1 VWEWAEAHPDVDVT
15 TSKSIAFLL
24 SHIWLTKIGTV
35 LPPFLYG
42 PLPPQHLPLPKPEF
56 DTISTNLVVYNLL
69 FPNGVFMPASR
80 YVDFRDVAQAHIGAL
95 DSKLDKKNRK
105 RIVFVSPHGLTVKDV
120 LDIIKKDRPDLERR
134 FITAPAPQFPYDK
147 LDVDFD
153 S

>member
-1 VWEWAEAHPDVDVT
+1 LEQSFPLSSTV
-15 TSKSIAFLL
+15 L
-24 SHIWLTKIGTV
+24 SHRNIYLFRN
-35 LPPFLYG
+35 LSL
-42 PLPPQHLPLPKPEF
+42 
-56 DTISTNLVVYNLL
+56 TNLVVYNLL

-134 FITAPAPQFPYDK
+134 FTTAPAPQFPYDK